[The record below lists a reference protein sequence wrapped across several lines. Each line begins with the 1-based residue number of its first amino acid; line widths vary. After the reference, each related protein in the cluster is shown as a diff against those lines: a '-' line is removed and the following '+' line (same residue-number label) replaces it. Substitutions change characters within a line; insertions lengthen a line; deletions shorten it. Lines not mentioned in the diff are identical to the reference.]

1 MTAAAVRVPRVET
14 PGRALSLKKGQSA
27 PSSADQNLQAQ
38 SLSRRATTFG
48 LKNSEHPRPVSCST
62 MPRRSDPLPDNGWGH
77 TTFSF
82 GIALALSYL
91 EGTEAAR
98 FHYRLD
104 CTGHQG
110 SILAEMIAAR
120 RIRIIQQSYVEIVVW
135 QAPDT
140 GEMCVLVRPIE

>member
-1 MTAAAVRVPRVET
+1 
-14 PGRALSLKKGQSA
+14 
-27 PSSADQNLQAQ
+27 
-38 SLSRRATTFG
+38 
-48 LKNSEHPRPVSCST
+48 
-62 MPRRSDPLPDNGWGH
+62 MPRRTDPLLDCGCDH

-120 RIRIIQQSYVEIVVW
+120 RIQIIQQSYVEIVVW